1 MTKSSPERKQR
12 RSLGHCHWQIA
23 DTAKA
28 MAGELYETVMA
39 NNQVREQW
47 VKSNPDCNAKELERR
62 FVAKNWHKCVA
73 AARSTL
79 AAMLTGPYDEAL
91 KEQIHTALVLDQ
103 SLRFGKGQR
112 RAPVGATIN

>member
-28 MAGELYETVMA
+28 MAHELYETVMA

-47 VKSNPDCNAKELERR
+47 VKSNLDCNAKELERR

-79 AAMLTGPYDEAL
+79 AAMLTGPYDEAF
-91 KEQIHTALVLDQ
+91 KQNIHEVLVLDA
-103 SLRFGKGQR
+103 SLRHGKGQS
-112 RAPVGATIN
+112 RAPANSSIH